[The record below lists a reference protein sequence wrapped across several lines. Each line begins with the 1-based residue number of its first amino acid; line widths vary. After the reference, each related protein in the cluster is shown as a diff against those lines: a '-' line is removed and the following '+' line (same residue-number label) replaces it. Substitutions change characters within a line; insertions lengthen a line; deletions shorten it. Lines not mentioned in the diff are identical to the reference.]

1 MTDLRAVVF
10 DWRGTLVTT
19 LAAEAWIGE
28 ALALLG
34 RERDADSVAH
44 VLSAISHADGE
55 PSRLEAGG
63 VDCDARRHRDTYYA
77 VFSDAG
83 LDDDLSDALYAVES
97 DPSHNHFAD
106 DVAETL
112 RWLTNRGCRVAILSD
127 IHFDLRPAF
136 VAAGVDRF
144 VDGYVLSFECGVQKP
159 DSAIFRAA
167 LDALGS
173 SPAEPGWPL
182 ARWPTDVHHLSG
194 VRAQQV
200 VVVVDFRPD
209 RGESSADLQRRRGRD
224 CRAADGTQEVRG
236 GFRGA
241 PHAALV
247 DVQRHADGGGDIA
260 DAHDGAAVQA
270 SAKRGQLVSGR
281 QDGLHPFGRQQ
292 RETNA
297 QRRR

>member
-1 MTDLRAVVF
+1 MVF

-34 RERDADSVAH
+34 RERDAHSVAH

-112 RWLTNRGCRVAILSD
+112 HWLTNRGCRVAILSD

-159 DSAIFRAA
+159 DPAIFRAA

-173 SPAEPGWPL
+173 SPEQTLMVG
-182 ARWPTDVHHLSG
+182 D
-194 VRAQQV
+194 RA
-200 VVVVDFRPD
+200 
-209 RGESSADLQRRRGRD
+209 S
-224 CRAADGTQEVRG
+224 
-236 GFRGA
+236 
-241 PHAALV
+241 
-247 DVQRHADGGGDIA
+247 
-260 DAHDGAAVQA
+260 HDGAAV
-270 SAKRGQLVSGR
+270 GLGMPTLLVPP
-281 QDGLHPFGRQQ
+281 LTHPG
-292 RETNA
+292 
-297 QRRR
+297 QRRLDLVRNLVGR